1 MYTPKYFFHCFSL
14 FKTVYFCNDLI
25 KKKQSI
31 FSDNVYPESDFKNS
45 ERSLEVGD

>member
-1 MYTPKYFFHCFSL
+1 MYPPKYFFHCFSL

-25 KKKQSI
+25 KKQLI
-31 FSDNVYPESDFKNS
+31 FSDNVYPECDFKNS